1 MCTIKEKEQRNTLKW
16 RIYMKRCKSMTGV
29 VLCLCML
36 IQLFPV
42 EVSAVSL
49 FDVQQ
54 NAQPTTAPSPGT
66 GGVRSGKVVPYTI
79 DGQEY
84 RYQGEKVK
92 VVYESRR
99 INLDKT
105 PAVIINGTV
114 MVPIK
119 QTFVKQ
125 GIKAEYKYIKKQKKI
140 MISKNDKF
148 IVMHLND
155 PSITVNQQTTP
166 LPAAPVSV
174 TYTKSKTK
182 AILVPFREVVKA
194 LGINYL
200 WDEDMLVAQLSKP
213 VLNFVGKKTYTN
225 YRWSLSQYA
234 ALQQKRTKRASVA
247 EYKRLVDPK
256 KGTSYGFQY
265 LRLDRY
271 REVDEEK
278 FLSTYDYYIKNAC
291 ENIGHDPEWS
301 VLYGKGKVMLAAAK
315 KYHIDPMYFVSQT
328 FLESAHGTS
337 KLARG
342 NTISRAALSSNARS
356 KGKFITKKIKKKVK
370 VYNLYG
376 INAYDSDPVTG
387 ATSYAYRKGWTT
399 VDKAIYGA
407 AKFISS
413 SYFRAV
419 PSQNTIFKFRYN
431 PSNVN
436 HQYATDPWYSE
447 KIAQRM
453 MLFSRCYSTKATYIY
468 DYPKYAGR

>member
-49 FDVQQ
+49 FDVQR

-92 VVYESRR
+92 VVYESGR

-174 TYTKSKTK
+174 TYTKSKT
-182 AILVPFREVVKA
+182 R
-194 LGINYL
+194 
-200 WDEDMLVAQLSKP
+200 Q
-213 VLNFVGKKTYTN
+213 
-225 YRWSLSQYA
+225 
-234 ALQQKRTKRASVA
+234 
-247 EYKRLVDPK
+247 
-256 KGTSYGFQY
+256 
-265 LRLDRY
+265 
-271 REVDEEK
+271 
-278 FLSTYDYYIKNAC
+278 
-291 ENIGHDPEWS
+291 
-301 VLYGKGKVMLAAAK
+301 
-315 KYHIDPMYFVSQT
+315 
-328 FLESAHGTS
+328 
-337 KLARG
+337 
-342 NTISRAALSSNARS
+342 
-356 KGKFITKKIKKKVK
+356 
-370 VYNLYG
+370 
-376 INAYDSDPVTG
+376 
-387 ATSYAYRKGWTT
+387 
-399 VDKAIYGA
+399 
-407 AKFISS
+407 S
-413 SYFRAV
+413 SYRSAKSSKHSASIICGMRICWW
-419 PSQNTIFKFRYN
+419 PSCQNR
-431 PSNVN
+431 S
-436 HQYATDPWYSE
+436 
-447 KIAQRM
+447 
-453 MLFSRCYSTKATYIY
+453 
-468 DYPKYAGR
+468 

>member
-1 MCTIKEKEQRNTLKW
+1 
-16 RIYMKRCKSMTGV
+16 MKRKNMIPAL
-29 VLCLCML
+29 VLSVCML
-36 IQLFPV
+36 INLFPA

-49 FDVQQ
+49 YDVQQ
-54 NAQPTTAPSPGT
+54 GTQATAAPASGT
-66 GGVRSGKVVPYTI
+66 GSASKSSKKVPYVI
-79 DGQEY
+79 DGETY
-84 RYQGEKVK
+84 YYQGEKIK
-92 VVYESRR
+92 VVYESKG
-99 INLDKT
+99 ISLGDT
-105 PAVIINGTV
+105 PAVTINGTV

-125 GIKAEYKYIKKQKKI
+125 GIKAAYKYVKKQKKI
-140 MISKNDKF
+140 TISKNDKF

-155 PSITVNQQTTP
+155 ASITVNQETTE
-166 LPAAPVSV
+166 LPVAPVSV
-174 TYTKSKTK
+174 TYTKSGTK

-200 WDEDMLVAQLSKP
+200 WDADMSVAQLSKP

-225 YRWSLSQYA
+225 YRWTLNQYA
-234 ALQQKRTKRASVA
+234 SLQQKRTGRAGVA

-256 KGTSYGFQY
+256 KDTSYGFQY
-265 LRLDRY
+265 LRLDQY

-278 FLSTYDYYIKNAC
+278 FLSTYNYYIQNAC
-291 ENIGHDPEWS
+291 DNTGHGPERS

-315 KYHIDPMYFVSQT
+315 KYNIDPMYFVSQT
-328 FLESAHGTS
+328 FLESAYGTS

-342 NTISRAALSSNARS
+342 NTISRIALPSYARRG
-356 KGKFITKKIKKKVK
+356 GKFITKKLGKKAR

-376 INAYDSDPVTG
+376 IKAYDSDPFTG
-387 ATSYAYRKGWTT
+387 ATSYAYYKGWKT

-407 AKFISS
+407 AKFIRD
-413 SYFRAV
+413 SYFQAS
-419 PSQNTIFKFRYN
+419 PAQNTIFKFRYN

-453 MLFSRCYSTKATYIY
+453 LLFSRCYSTKARYTY
-468 DYPKYAGR
+468 DYPKYAG

>member
-1 MCTIKEKEQRNTLKW
+1 MFYRRND
-16 RIYMKRCKSMTGV
+16 MKRLRSITGMF
-29 VLCLCML
+29 LCFCML
-36 IQLFPV
+36 PWLFPA

-49 FDVQQ
+49 YDVQQ
-54 NAQPTTAPSPGT
+54 NTQSTTAPAA
-66 GGVRSGKVVPYTI
+66 GGVKSGKGVPYTI

-92 VVYESRR
+92 VVYESKR

-140 MISKNDKF
+140 TISKNDKF

-166 LPAAPVSV
+166 LPAAPVSA

-182 AILVPFREVVKA
+182 TILVPFREVVRA

-234 ALQQKRTKRASVA
+234 ALQQKRTKRANVA

-256 KGTSYGFQY
+256 KDTSYGFQY

-291 ENIGHDPEWS
+291 ENIGHGPEWS

-315 KYHIDPMYFVSQT
+315 KYRIDPMYFVSQT

-356 KGKFITKKIKKKVK
+356 NGKFITKKIKKKVK

-407 AKFISS
+407 AQFRSS

-453 MLFSRCYSTKATYIY
+453 MLFSRCYSTKARYTY
-468 DYPKYAGR
+468 DYPKYTGR

>member
-1 MCTIKEKEQRNTLKW
+1 
-16 RIYMKRCKSMTGV
+16 MKRSKTMTGLF
-29 VLCLCML
+29 LCLCL
-36 IQLFPV
+36 LLQLFPA
-42 EVSAVSL
+42 EIRAVSL
-49 FDVQQ
+49 YDVQQ
-54 NAQPTTAPSPGT
+54 NAQPTAVPSPAGGGT
-66 GGVRSGKVVPYTI
+66 ASGKGVPYTI

-84 RYQGEKVK
+84 RYQGEKIK
-92 VVYESRR
+92 VVYESKR

-140 MISKNDKF
+140 TISKNDKF

-155 PSITVNQQTTP
+155 PSITVNQQTTSLPVAP
-166 LPAAPVSV
+166 LSA
-174 TYTKSKTK
+174 TYTKSGTK
-182 AILVPFREVVKA
+182 VILVPFREVVKA

-200 WDEDMLVAQLSKP
+200 WDADMSVAQLSKP
-213 VLNFVGKKTYTN
+213 VLNFVGKSTYTD
-225 YRWSLSQYA
+225 YRWTLSQYA
-234 ALQQKRTKRASVA
+234 SLQQKRTKRASVA

-256 KGTSYGFQY
+256 KDTSYGFQY
-265 LRLDRY
+265 LRLDQY

-278 FLSTYDYYIKNAC
+278 FLSTYDYYIRNAC
-291 ENIGHDPEWS
+291 ENKGHGPEWS

-315 KYHIDPMYFVSQT
+315 KYRIDPMYFVSQT
-328 FLESAHGTS
+328 FLESAYGTS

-342 NTISRAALSSNARS
+342 NTISRAALPSNARS
-356 KGKFITKKIKKKVK
+356 NGKFITKKIKKKVK

-387 ATSYAYRKGWTT
+387 ATSYAYRRGWTT

-419 PSQNTIFKFRYN
+419 PSQNTIFKFRFN

-453 MLFSRCYSTKATYIY
+453 MLFSRCYSTKARYTY
-468 DYPKYAGR
+468 DYPRYAGR